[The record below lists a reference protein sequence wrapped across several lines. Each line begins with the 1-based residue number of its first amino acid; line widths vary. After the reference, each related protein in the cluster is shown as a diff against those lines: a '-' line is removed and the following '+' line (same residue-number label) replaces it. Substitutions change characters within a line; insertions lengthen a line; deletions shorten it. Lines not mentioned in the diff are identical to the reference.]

1 MLVFILSFLSQ
12 EYTESEHYFC
22 IYSFM
27 HTAYIPQDS
36 NNSNYIHFKFKLNS
50 FCTIFSSHHIKV
62 FISLYKWW
70 GEIQRFRVFSIATFC
85 SVHLYSQQ
93 SNSSIIWSILRVRHS
108 QKALKRLRVKNCFE
122 RFFFIQKFC
131 VLQQKQYKWIDF
143 NQWNFVFKIVL
154 LFQINWKKVFTFS
167 KKSGIR

>member
-70 GEIQRFRVFSIATFC
+70 GEIERFRVFSIATFC

-108 QKALKRLRVKNCFE
+108 QKNLKRLRVKSCFWA
-122 RFFFIQKFC
+122 FFLHSKILCFTTKTIQM
-131 VLQQKQYKWIDF
+131 
-143 NQWNFVFKIVL
+143 
-154 LFQINWKKVFTFS
+154 NWF
-167 KKSGIR
+167 